1 MREGRRLLVAGSER
15 ERALLRAGVSEA
27 PTNESVR
34 AAARVIGLVPRAA
47 VFAYCAA
54 VLAKAVK
61 WSSLNGYVLVPA
73 LAFGAIGV
81 GYTVAEHRSTETAS
95 IALHA
100 AASGR
105 PAASAAVILVPSSSA
120 VPLLVAPV
128 EPAPAEPNPAGGEL
142 ASPHAAGEKG
152 LGPEG
157 AWNPASGQASG
168 HAGIHGASS
177 DALLQEQVGLVD
189 RARSLVASG
198 DANGAL
204 RAVDAYE
211 HRFPRGLLSEEA
223 SLLRIQAMAAR
234 GDRGAAAILAQRF
247 RTMYP
252 RSVHT
257 DTIRWLL
264 GDGSN

>member
-34 AAARVIGLVPRAA
+34 AAARVVGLVPRAA

-61 WSSLNGYVLVPA
+61 WSSLNGYVLAPA

-81 GYTVAEHRSTETAS
+81 GYTVAKHRSTETAS
-95 IALHA
+95 VALHA

-105 PAASAAVILVPSSSA
+105 PAASAGVIPGAGSTGATSKGIA
-120 VPLLVAPV
+120 
-128 EPAPAEPNPAGGEL
+128 EDEGTAEPNPASGEL
-142 ASPHAAGEKG
+142 ASPHGAGEKG
-152 LGPEG
+152 SGPEG
-157 AWNPASGQASG
+157 AWNPASVR
-168 HAGIHGASS
+168 AGIHGASS
-177 DALLQEQVGLVD
+177 DALQEQVGLVD

-234 GDRGAAAILAQRF
+234 GDRGAAAMLAQRF